1 MQQMIEVMGWS
12 GEKLRLITEDVG
24 GAFGMKTP
32 AYPEYPALLVAA
44 RTVGRPVHWMSTR
57 SEAFQSD
64 NQARDT
70 FTEAELALDEGRP
83 HPGAARQA
91 HRERGRTA
99 VGGRRADFDRELR
112 PLPADGLC
120 DSEDRRGG
128 GLRLHQ
134 HGADRALSRRRAAR
148 GELHDGAADR

>member
-1 MQQMIEVMGWS
+1 MIDVMGWS

-44 RTVGRPVHWMSTR
+44 RTTGRPVHWMSTR

-70 FTEAELALDEGRP
+70 FTEAELALDEEGRILALRAK
-83 HPGAARQA
+83 HIGSVGALLRRSAR
-91 HRERGRTA
+91 RS
-99 VGGRRADFDRELR
+99 R
-112 PLPADGLC
+112 P
-120 DSEDRRGG
+120 
-128 GLRLHQ
+128 
-134 HGADRALSRRRAAR
+134 
-148 GELHDGAADR
+148 